1 MANRWLL
8 LTLGLCAWSLWP
20 RAAAAEGD
28 AVPLLVDKLEKS
40 DSFRVRT
47 QAAAV
52 LGRLN
57 DARAVEPLLRSLK
70 NDDSYAVRGAAA
82 GALGHVGGA
91 PAVDALFTALSDDDS
106 FVRSLSEGALYELS
120 GPGVATAMRGH
131 MFDGGVKERAIAFKR
146 LLKLAEA
153 GDAAAVG
160 IMVEALAIKEF
171 RADSEQ
177 LLGRLPGERVV
188 PLLLPA
194 LKADEAEMRVTAVR
208 LLMLHPSPDVVDA
221 LGVAYSRSAED
232 ESVRSEVRR
241 ALIAM
246 ANFVDVADLVQTA
259 RSPDLVD
266 DERARAI
273 RLLGVLADPT
283 SMVTLEELLDDSEPF
298 IRGVAAL
305 GLADAGARQSLPK
318 LEKMRQD
325 PSNER
330 LQVVLDAVI
339 RKLKQ

>member
-20 RAAAAEGD
+20 RFAAAEGD
-28 AVPLLVDKLEKS
+28 NVPLLIDKLERG

-57 DARAVEPLLRSLK
+57 DPRAVDPLIHSLK

-91 PAVDALFTALSDDDS
+91 TAVDSLFTALSDDDS
-106 FVRSLSEGALYELS
+106 FVRALAEGALYELS
-120 GPGVATAMRGH
+120 GPGVAVAMRGH
-131 MFDGGVKERAIAFKR
+131 MIDGGTKDRAIAFKR
-146 LLKLAEA
+146 LLKLAES
-153 GDAAAVG
+153 GDAAA
-160 IMVEALAIKEF
+160 ISILVEALAIKEF
-171 RADSEQ
+171 RTESEQ
-177 LLGRLPGERVV
+177 LLGRLPGDRVV

-194 LKADEAEMRVTAVR
+194 LKADEAEMRVTAVK
-208 LLMLHPSPDVVDA
+208 LLMLHPSPEVVDA
-221 LGVAYSRSAED
+221 LGIAYSRAAED
-232 ESVRSEVRR
+232 ESVRAEVRR

-259 RSPDLVD
+259 RSVELVD

-283 SMVTLEELLDDSEPF
+283 SMVTLEELLDDPEPF

-305 GLADAGARQSLPK
+305 GLADAGARQSLPR
-318 LEKMRQD
+318 LERMRQE
-325 PSNER
+325 PGNER
-330 LQVVLDAVI
+330 LQGVLDAVI
-339 RKLKQ
+339 KKLKQ